1 MMEIT
6 IDGLT
11 AKQKVLADI
20 IWQFD
25 DFVDVKRFMDT
36 LPVIERRECE
46 AIVELMKMATLEQLY
61 DGIKDN
67 HEANMVIDK
76 ISKR

>member
-1 MMEIT
+1 MMDIT

-25 DFVDVKRFMDT
+25 DFVDVKQFMDT

-46 AIVELMKMATLEQLY
+46 AIVELMKLATLEQLY

>member
-36 LPVIERRECE
+36 LPVLERRECE

>member
-6 IDGLT
+6 IDRLT

-36 LPVIERRECE
+36 LPVLERRECE

>member
-25 DFVDVKRFMDT
+25 DFVDVKQFMDT

-46 AIVELMKMATLEQLY
+46 AIVELMKLATLEQLY

>member
-1 MMEIT
+1 
-6 IDGLT
+6 
-11 AKQKVLADI
+11 
-20 IWQFD
+20 
-25 DFVDVKRFMDT
+25 
-36 LPVIERRECE
+36 
-46 AIVELMKMATLEQLY
+46 MKMATLEQLY

>member
-6 IDGLT
+6 IDRLT

-36 LPVIERRECE
+36 LPVPERRECE

>member
-1 MMEIT
+1 MMGIT

-36 LPVIERRECE
+36 LPVLERRECE

-76 ISKR
+76 INKR

>member
-36 LPVIERRECE
+36 LPVLERRECE

-76 ISKR
+76 INKR

>member
-1 MMEIT
+1 MEIT

-36 LPVIERRECE
+36 LPVLERRECE